1 MAKSLLY
8 QEEATTH
15 VLPPGCGLCD
25 RTELP
30 ITIRKNGRLY
40 HFVLRDK
47 LVVEDLYLVG
57 IKAAAFAIQ
66 QGEPY
71 GGTPAAR
78 NVRDFLIKLD
88 VVI

>member
-8 QEEATTH
+8 QEDATTH

-25 RTELP
+25 RTEVP
-30 ITIRKNGRLY
+30 VTIRKNGRLY
-40 HFVLRDK
+40 RFVLRDK
-47 LVVEDLYLVG
+47 IVVEDIYIVA
-57 IKAAAFAIQ
+57 IKSVAFAIQ

-71 GGTPAAR
+71 GGTPPAR

>member
-8 QEEATTH
+8 QDGQTAH
-15 VLPPGCGLCD
+15 QIPPGCGLCD
-25 RTELP
+25 RNEVP

-40 HFVLRDK
+40 RFTLRDK
-47 LVVEDLYLVG
+47 VVVDDLYVVW
-57 IKAAAFAIQ
+57 IKAVAFAIQ

-71 GGTPAAR
+71 AGFPPPR

-88 VVI
+88 VVV